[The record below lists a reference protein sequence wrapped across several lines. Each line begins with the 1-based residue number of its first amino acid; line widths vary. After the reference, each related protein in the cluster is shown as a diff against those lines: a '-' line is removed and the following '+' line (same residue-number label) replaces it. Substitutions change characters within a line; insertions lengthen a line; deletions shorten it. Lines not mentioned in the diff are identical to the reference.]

1 MSENKPRHIAHH
13 VRKVF
18 KRTHDPLWQMQL
30 GVVAVIVLQILTSYE
45 FLPFSKI
52 WLVGIEVLLLIW
64 LIIVTTE
71 GYGVFSQSRRNLAII
86 LITIIASFNVI
97 SLVLLINALL
107 SNSGSIGGMEL
118 LANGLVIYTTNI
130 LMFALL
136 YWELD
141 GNGPDKRTT
150 HQTKR
155 DFLFTQMSEIRYAEQ
170 NWLPGFID
178 YLYLS
183 TTNVT
188 NFASADV
195 RPISH
200 RSKMLMMI
208 QALVALVT
216 VVLVLARAIN
226 ILH

>member
-1 MSENKPRHIAHH
+1 MTHH

-18 KRTHDPLWQMQL
+18 KKTHDPLWQMQL
-30 GVVAVIVLQILTSYE
+30 GVVAVIILQLLTSYE
-45 FLPFSKI
+45 FLPFSKVG
-52 WLVGIEVLLLIW
+52 LVIVEIMLLMGLIV
-64 LIIVTTE
+64 VTTE
-71 GYGVFSQSRRNLAII
+71 GYGVFSRSRRNLAII
-86 LITIIASFNVI
+86 LITIISAFNVI
-97 SLVLLINALL
+97 SLALLTNALL
-107 SNSGSIGGMEL
+107 LNSGSVGGLEL

-141 GNGPDKRTT
+141 GGGPDKRTSR
-150 HQTKR
+150 QIKR
-155 DFLFTQMSEIRYAEQ
+155 DFLFTQMTETRYAEES
-170 NWLPGFID
+170 WLPGFID
-178 YLYLS
+178 YVYLS

-226 ILH
+226 ILN